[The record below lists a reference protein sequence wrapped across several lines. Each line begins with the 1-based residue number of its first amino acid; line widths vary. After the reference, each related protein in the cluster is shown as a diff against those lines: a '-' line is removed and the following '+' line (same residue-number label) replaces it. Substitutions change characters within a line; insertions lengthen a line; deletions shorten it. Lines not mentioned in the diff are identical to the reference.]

1 MMQSRLSSLIEAVI
15 NVLIGFIVSIG
26 ITAIVLPAYGHAVSW
41 SENLQITGIFTVAS
55 IVRSYAVRRW
65 FNGRIHAAAL
75 RMAGKQDFIAPV
87 YSPFSSGGYSPLPTK
102 DGARVQQPPKNL

>member
-15 NVLIGFIVSIG
+15 NVAIGFAVSLG

-65 FNGRIHAAAL
+65 FNARIHAAAL
-75 RMAGKQDFIAPV
+75 RMAGKQT
-87 YSPFSSGGYSPLPTK
+87 STLPIYTP
-102 DGARVQQPPKNL
+102 DL